1 MKTID
6 VRTGRPYQVLI
17 GKGLLKDAGRLAR
30 PLVRGSRT
38 VIVGDS
44 NVMPIYG
51 DAVASS
57 FSEAGFET
65 SAWTF
70 KAGEA
75 SKNPS
80 VLLALL
86 NHLASLRLTRAPTRS
101 SPGRR
106 RDGDL
111 AGLGRFPL
119 SARHRLC
126 PDPDVAPRDGRFER
140 RRQNRRQSRVRQKPH
155 GRLSSA
161 RARGLR
167 PGLPRDAAR
176 SRNVL
181 RLGRSHQVRGP
192 QGRRAFSRCSKA
204 PSPKTS

>member
-17 GKGLLKDAGRLAR
+17 GKGALEGRRQARASPRQGKPHGHRGRQQRDADIRRRRRLELFRSRIRDVRLDLQGGRSLQESLGA
-30 PLVRGSRT
+30 PCASQSSRL
-38 VIVGDS
+38 
-44 NVMPIYG
+44 P
-51 DAVASS
+51 A
-57 FSEAGFET
+57 
-65 SAWTF
+65 
-70 KAGEA
+70 
-75 SKNPS
+75 P
-80 VLLALL
+80 
-86 NHLASLRLTRAPTRS
+86 HPLRLDRR
-101 SPGRR
+101 PGRR
-106 RDGDL
+106 RDGRPGR
-111 AGLGRFPL
+111 ACRFPL
-119 SARHRLC
+119 PARHRLC